1 MSSRNFLASLKS
13 YYNVNLAC
21 PLLFGFR
28 KTINFYCLG
37 TMPIFSSRLYNNLD
51 SSKWSLMAAY
61 QMSQEKFQQHLS
73 LVCKLQIC

>member
-1 MSSRNFLASLKS
+1 M
-13 YYNVNLAC
+13 
-21 PLLFGFR
+21 
-28 KTINFYCLG
+28 YCLG

-73 LVCKLQIC
+73 LVCKLQVC